1 MQWNMDHS
9 RHNIEDVAAGYDALP
24 TYDPKAESAW
34 KALADESKGHADFIR
49 KHLNVSETDNPE
61 PYDNSEQM
69 INDIRN
75 NRNFVVSTANSEH
88 PIWTPEEN
96 VNFRIVHDVFGH
108 AATDGDFGW
117 HGENDACSTHFG
129 LSSPEARKALAT
141 ECLGQTGYA
150 INRGNFTDQK
160 VGFIPGL
167 HEGLTEANKD
177 APVPTREQLMHRALN
192 GPQKTSKWKIAANP
206 ATEKRIQR
214 MIDKAQSL
222 GYEVEQHKDENGGIM
237 TDIHVGEFDYH
248 YIPTTQ
254 MLYIYHGNHKTLVRF
269 NDRVLDSDE
278 RVSLAMAESL
288 INQLEPADPPEW
300 HSWHKD
306 YEDKGPQTIIMST
319 HGQRALAIGDD
330 AVETTFNAVPE
341 THDPSED
348 EKIQMVD
355 GKKKKWKMVRPKDHT
370 QEDASY
376 VEPKSGW
383 GFYSK
388 WKISVPPA
396 DQAKEF
402 SEGFEQAEAPEE
414 LKHKY
419 PVRGHRWELNA
430 GNLERLY
437 NHPKWRLETPYYVQA
452 LSKEDLGRP
461 RGVKSMDEWSSLMGE
476 HHPPGQGKAGVKSGA
491 IFINPLLSPE
501 AANEALWHELQHA
514 YQHQEKR
521 WQEHGN
527 DYVNPLELHNR
538 GLSDEEI
545 ADKMKQYYE
554 HPMEL
559 DANEFADYMR
569 KHPLITESEPHYNP
583 NWVPEEQRQMAQ
595 ELIDQYYAEH
605 GSKHRLRLPS
615 LKNSKW
621 KIANDRTG
629 NPKLDAL
636 IEKYIQQNTVYD
648 IESYQGPDWK
658 TAPLDKIKESLGDE
672 SLYNPLHE
680 MKDFEAATNACGVL
694 SRDFA
699 RFLIKNGVEADTY
712 SQNPK
717 DLYPH
722 SPRTP
727 MTEGHCVTK
736 VIVDNKTYLIDW
748 TAAQYGFNNFPKIT
762 TINKQSKWKK
772 ISIGLWDPENT
783 EPSRYFDTK
792 VVEEI
797 PIDVAMQM
805 LDFERGKEDYER
817 ENIDNLVQ
825 NISQNGFLE
834 PVIIDF
840 NENNNTAFI
849 TEGNHRVQAA
859 KQLGMEWIP
868 ARAVRSVGGKSRFRE
883 IPVRWQGT
891 QKDAHGDLYIPPH
904 FPPSML
910 GIPVKE
916 KVQGFEDNPYYN
928 GWETKESR
936 LATIKEAPAR
946 SKAQFRYMQGIC
958 NGSIEPPE
966 GMTKAQ
972 ACEYV
977 AGQKDYK
984 DLPDK
989 ASHLNPVQKLVKKKE
1004 LQDQLVN
1011 HGFSPKAASL
1021 ISLQELSKLSYY
1033 LPGHRSA
1040 IALRDPETN
1049 DWHLDIAPHESF
1061 THQGSMA
1068 DYISDLGS
1076 PAMRKFIKEEG
1087 PNEYYHR
1094 HLARG
1099 LYNPETNEFVH
1110 MSHPEGIDEYDFE
1123 DPSKEKR
1130 EMTEKFWQDL
1140 AERHD
1145 LPIEKIRF
1153 LNNYT
1158 GEYEDLN
1165 PDDIDIR
1172 DVEMPWEYK
1181 RQLMLHHRNRPLTP
1195 GEREQGGYDTKTGSR
1210 YLYASKWKI
1219 AKEKVWEIILDGEEG
1234 YDIIGTGSFEEC
1246 RKKTEEWLKDFI
1258 DGYVNYETKDDAYP
1272 IPAKA
1277 KEQDKI
1283 ALAELEKAEDTGRW
1297 SFYFDYDKP
1306 FDLIL
1311 QPFEEKKKE
1320 SKWKIA
1326 AKKKIHHKHY
1336 SDLKNHQKA
1345 VKHYGPLKTHNVK
1358 NFKKKSVLNEG
1369 QAQELFGQDP
1379 YMYHDVAAARTKNG
1393 QNEQVTTIDSILKN
1407 GILPKEQTGVSE
1419 YSDWLTS
1426 RPHHAYVGKETF
1438 YPKSRVPALR
1448 IDMSKVDPSTLAPDE
1463 DLFPSFGYSNQLSHL
1478 IDFHNVKNPPFEQE
1492 HPEGATLGQWAHEHS
1507 HLDTPKN
1514 VKASRDLIGA
1524 IAVKGGVPA
1533 DAVHFNPK
1541 WLDKIEYEVRFNIE
1555 DPDADLE
1562 SDRKLMETILSNEDR
1577 IPNDEWDYI
1586 NPIHELYNELVAEI
1600 ERRRGMRQSK
1610 WKIAKPNLVPPE
1622 GVRAAARR
1630 GIKYHAEGKAGD
1642 GFEAAT
1648 LDRAH
1653 KIANGEEL
1661 TPEHVKRM
1669 HSFFER
1675 HAGGRS
1681 QKAKKGEVTPWD
1693 VAWLAWGGNAG
1704 RSWAA
1709 GKVKELER
1717 SEKTSKNCK
1726 CWDGYKRVP
1735 GTKPCEPGSC
1745 EKCDKARKESK
1756 WKIIV
1761 SSEDLYKPV
1770 IKPDLSP
1777 LEPGQK
1783 LTIPEWWARKWE
1795 WRQFDKAYK
1804 QRQKEYKKEKK
1815 QKEKQQQQEQQQ
1827 QVQNFMSGKQSKWK
1841 IADYQGWTN
1850 WETWNTNL
1858 MMANEYELSKH
1869 FHNLAAKGASENQ
1882 FIADAIGM
1890 VVGPYNQQLQED
1902 FSSMSDEEE
1911 VEMMK
1916 KNQEEDWWRN
1926 AEKHHPDDYLAQ
1938 EDYVRK
1944 MKDLTMTF
1952 MGEPEP
1958 TDIANHWIDESKIN
1972 WNEIYN
1978 YWKRNAEAEGN
1989 QII

>member
-49 KHLNVSETDNPE
+49 QHLNVSETDNPE

-160 VGFIPGL
+160 VGFIPEL

-177 APVPTREQLMHRALN
+177 APVPTREQLMHRVLN

-206 ATEKRIQR
+206 TTEKRIQR
-214 MIDKAQSL
+214 MADKARSL
-222 GYEVEQHKDENGGIM
+222 GWEVEEHNNNGALM
-237 TDIHVGEFDYH
+237 TDIHVGKFDYY
-248 YIPTTQ
+248 YIPTTEI
-254 MLYIYHGNHKTLVRF
+254 LYIHHGANKTLVRF
-269 NDRVLDSDE
+269 YQRETGEDVRI
-278 RVSLAMAESL
+278 SLATAESI
-288 INQLEPADPPEW
+288 INKLEKANPPEW
-300 HSWHKD
+300 HSWHED
-306 YEDKGPQTIIMST
+306 YEDKGPQKLILST

-348 EKIQMVD
+348 EKTQIVD

-370 QEDASY
+370 QEDDSY
-376 VEPKSGW
+376 VDPKSGW

-388 WKISVPPA
+388 WKKVSVPPA
-396 DQAKEF
+396 DQVKEF
-402 SEGFEQAEAPEE
+402 SKDFEQTETPQE

-419 PVRGHRWELNA
+419 PVRGHRWELDPANF
-430 GNLERLY
+430 ERLY
-437 NHPKWRLETPYYVQA
+437 THDKWPLETPYYVQA

-476 HHPPGQGKAGVKSGA
+476 HHPPGERKAGTKSGA

-527 DYVNPLELHNR
+527 DYVNPLDLHNR

-545 ADKMKQYYE
+545 AEKIKQYYE

-559 DANEFADYMR
+559 DANEFADFMR
-569 KHPLITESEPHYNP
+569 KHPIIRESEPYYSP
-583 NWVPEEQRQMAQ
+583 NWVPEEHRQNAQ

-621 KIANDRTG
+621 IR
-629 NPKLDAL
+629 
-636 IEKYIQQNTVYD
+636 
-648 IESYQGPDWK
+648 
-658 TAPLDKIKESLGDE
+658 
-672 SLYNPLHE
+672 
-680 MKDFEAATNACGVL
+680 
-694 SRDFA
+694 
-699 RFLIKNGVEADTY
+699 
-712 SQNPK
+712 
-717 DLYPH
+717 
-722 SPRTP
+722 
-727 MTEGHCVTK
+727 
-736 VIVDNKTYLIDW
+736 
-748 TAAQYGFNNFPKIT
+748 
-762 TINKQSKWKK
+762 
-772 ISIGLWDPENT
+772 
-783 EPSRYFDTK
+783 
-792 VVEEI
+792 
-797 PIDVAMQM
+797 
-805 LDFERGKEDYER
+805 
-817 ENIDNLVQ
+817 
-825 NISQNGFLE
+825 
-834 PVIIDF
+834 
-840 NENNNTAFI
+840 
-849 TEGNHRVQAA
+849 
-859 KQLGMEWIP
+859 
-868 ARAVRSVGGKSRFRE
+868 
-883 IPVRWQGT
+883 
-891 QKDAHGDLYIPPH
+891 
-904 FPPSML
+904 
-910 GIPVKE
+910 
-916 KVQGFEDNPYYN
+916 
-928 GWETKESR
+928 
-936 LATIKEAPAR
+936 KEAPAR

-966 GMTKAQ
+966 GMTRSQ

-977 AGQKDYK
+977 KGQDDYK

-989 ASHLNPVQKLVKKKE
+989 KSKWKKIGTGLWDSEPSHYFGTKVVEEIPINVAMQMLDFERGKEDYERENIDALVKHISENGFLNPIIIDFNVNDNTAYISEGNHRIQAAKQLGMEWIPARGMRNYGQKSSLKELPVKWQGTQTDYAGNLYIPPDFPPHMIGIPVKEKVKGFEDGHYYNGWDVKESKLTPAQKLAKKKE
-1004 LQDQLVN
+1004 LESKLIDS
-1011 HGFSPKAASL
+1011 GFSQKAASL
-1021 ISLQELSKLSYY
+1021 ISLQEISKQSYY

-1068 DYISDLGS
+1068 DYLRDLGS
-1076 PAMRKFIKEEG
+1076 PSMRKFVKDEG

-1099 LYNPETNEFVH
+1099 LYNPETREFVH

-1130 EMTEKFWQDL
+1130 EVTEKFWQDL
-1140 AERHD
+1140 AERYD

-1165 PDDIDIR
+1165 PDDIDIKNV
-1172 DVEMPWEYK
+1172 DMPWEYK
-1181 RQLMLHHRNRPLTP
+1181 RELMKAIRNRPLNEH
-1195 GEREQGGYDTKTGSR
+1195 ERQQGGYDTKTGSR

-1219 AKEKVWEIILDGEEG
+1219 AKEDAWETVLDGELG
-1234 YDIIGTGSFEEC
+1234 HDIITTGTWEEV
-1246 RKKTEEWLKDFI
+1246 KKQTIKWLKQLENGYINKKNPYDNDKI
-1258 DGYVNYETKDDAYP
+1258 DAD
-1272 IPAKA
+1272 A
-1277 KEQDKI
+1277 KEQDGH
-1283 ALAELEKAEDTGRW
+1283 ALEDLKLYEEKKRW
-1297 SFYFDYDKP
+1297 SFHFDHGKHPY
-1306 FDLIL
+1306 DLII
-1311 QPFEEKKKE
+1311 QPVGYKE

-1336 SDLKNHQKA
+1336 SDLRSHQKA

-1358 NFKKKSVLNEG
+1358 NFKKKSVLNEN

-1393 QNEQVTTIDSILKN
+1393 QNEQVTTIGSILKN

-1514 VKASRDLIGA
+1514 VKASKDLIGA
-1524 IAVKGGVPA
+1524 IAVKGGVPS
-1533 DAVHFNPK
+1533 DAIHFNPK
-1541 WLDKIEYEVRFNIE
+1541 WLDEIEYKVRFNLE
-1555 DPDADLE
+1555 DPEADLE
-1562 SDRKLMETILSNEDR
+1562 SDRYLLELILANEDR

-1586 NPIHELYNELVAEI
+1586 NPIMELYNELVAEI
-1600 ERRRGMRQSK
+1600 KRRREMK
-1610 WKIAKPNLVPPE
+1610 
-1622 GVRAAARR
+1622 
-1630 GIKYHAEGKAGD
+1630 H
-1642 GFEAAT
+1642 
-1648 LDRAH
+1648 
-1653 KIANGEEL
+1653 
-1661 TPEHVKRM
+1661 
-1669 HSFFER
+1669 
-1675 HAGGRS
+1675 
-1681 QKAKKGEVTPWD
+1681 
-1693 VAWLAWGGNAG
+1693 
-1704 RSWAA
+1704 
-1709 GKVKELER
+1709 
-1717 SEKTSKNCK
+1717 
-1726 CWDGYKRVP
+1726 
-1735 GTKPCEPGSC
+1735 
-1745 EKCDKARKESK
+1745 
-1756 WKIIV
+1756 
-1761 SSEDLYKPV
+1761 
-1770 IKPDLSP
+1770 
-1777 LEPGQK
+1777 
-1783 LTIPEWWARKWE
+1783 
-1795 WRQFDKAYK
+1795 
-1804 QRQKEYKKEKK
+1804 
-1815 QKEKQQQQEQQQ
+1815 
-1827 QVQNFMSGKQSKWK
+1827 SKWK

-1850 WETWNTNL
+1850 YETWNVNTT
-1858 MMANEYELSKH
+1858 MVSDYELNKH
-1869 FHNLAAKGASENQ
+1869 FHNLVVNGASGNQ

-1890 VVGPYNQQLQED
+1890 VIGPHNKQLQED
-1902 FSSMSDEEE
+1902 FSSMTDDEE

-1926 AEKHHPDDYLAQ
+1926 AEKHHPDNYLAQ

-1944 MKDLTMTF
+1944 MKDITMTF

-1958 TDIANHWIDESKIN
+1958 SDIANYWIDESKVN

-1989 QII
+1989 QIISKWKIC